1 VKQAQ
6 DIMERKF
13 IVARAG
19 TTLRQA
25 MLPEDIDDV
34 RAIVVERDGR
44 IVGLVPPR
52 SGLWLEART
61 NPDVLVESYAESRI
75 VICRDQDLLSLA
87 FARLKRH
94 RAGAAIVFR
103 GSARPRIND
112 VVGIIT
118 KRAVADAVI
127 DSYED

>member
-1 VKQAQ
+1 
-6 DIMERKF
+6 MP
-13 IVARAG
+13 
-19 TTLRQA
+19 
-25 MLPEDIDDV
+25 M

-44 IVGLVPPR
+44 IIGLIPPR

-61 NPDVLVESYAESRI
+61 NPEVSVERFVERRL

-87 FARLKRH
+87 LARLKRH
-94 RAGAAIVFR
+94 RAGAAVVFR
-103 GSARPRIND
+103 GTARPRIDD

>member
-1 VKQAQ
+1 LK
-6 DIMERKF
+6 D
-13 IVARAG
+13 
-19 TTLRQA
+19 A
-25 MLPEDIDDV
+25 MLPDDIDDV
-34 RAIVVERDGR
+34 RPIVVEREGR
-44 IVGLVPPR
+44 IVGLIPPR

-61 NPDVLVESYAESRI
+61 DPDIRVEKFIENRL
-75 VICRDQDLLSLA
+75 VICRDEDLLSMA

-94 RAGAAIVFR
+94 RAGAAVVFH
-103 GSARPRIND
+103 GTARPRISD